1 MSKLSL
7 RERAIGLL
15 ARRDHSR
22 AELAHKLAPHGTEDE
37 IDVVI
42 ARMIELGLLSDERF
56 AQTWVR
62 SKAGRFGLTRL
73 RYDLAQRG
81 VDRDTIDA
89 ALESEAVDS
98 EIERA
103 RAVWHARFSARQSL
117 IASDRKEWAR
127 QARFLQSRGFSTS
140 VISKL
145 LKESPDDTA

>member
-7 RERAIGLL
+7 RERALGLL
-15 ARRDHSR
+15 ARREHSR
-22 AELAHKLAPHGTEDE
+22 AELARKLAPHGTEDE
-37 IDVVI
+37 IGTVM
-42 ARMIELGLLSDERF
+42 ARMVELGFLSDARF
-56 AQTWVR
+56 AQAWIK

-81 VDRDTIDA
+81 IDRDTIDA
-89 ALESEAVDS
+89 ALKSEAVDS

-103 RAVWHARFSARQSL
+103 RAIWHVRFGVRQSL